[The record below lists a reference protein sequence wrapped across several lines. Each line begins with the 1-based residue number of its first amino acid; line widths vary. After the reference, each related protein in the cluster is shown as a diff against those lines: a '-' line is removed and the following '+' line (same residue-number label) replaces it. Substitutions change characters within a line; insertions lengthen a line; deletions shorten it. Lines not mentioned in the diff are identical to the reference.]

1 MVSYVRSLF
10 HPSTHICGM
19 SFLGSARLIIDLLAL
34 AGPISRSLRRPLS
47 LLRSSYVSPSS
58 NSTRTHWQPSRRAFS
73 SMQHFPTAISLTIHQ
88 DGVCKFYTCCSMVYL
103 SNRNLILSASMM
115 LFAMQSGGSFST
127 STGYVDLQPSPLVE
141 VVLMSS
147 TFQSSMKGDLTV
159 FFPHHFAR
167 RFPNGRPY
175 SVPKYGVPKYYTVAS
190 KVATMDFLRSSG
202 LPVPRVYGCSAVSDN
217 AVST

>member
-1 MVSYVRSLF
+1 
-10 HPSTHICGM
+10 
-19 SFLGSARLIIDLLAL
+19 
-34 AGPISRSLRRPLS
+34 
-47 LLRSSYVSPSS
+47 
-58 NSTRTHWQPSRRAFS
+58 
-73 SMQHFPTAISLTIHQ
+73 
-88 DGVCKFYTCCSMVYL
+88 MVYL

-147 TFQSSMKGDLTV
+147 TFQSSMKGDLSV

-167 RFPNGRPY
+167 RFPNGHPY